1 MEDVRGGETC
11 FVTPGTNPNLVVKAG
26 AKHVTA
32 EIVDISGRYLGR
44 FVDET
49 DFQGEQSFR
58 LPSLSSG
65 VYIIVVNLDGKIKK
79 VKLIQ

>member
-1 MEDVRGGETC
+1 MKIEYRGFSAVEDASADETC
-11 FVTPGTNPNLVVKAG
+11 FVTPGTNPNLVLKAG

-65 VYIIVVNLDGKIKK
+65 VYIIL
-79 VKLIQ
+79 